1 MAHIHIFIAKLRQ
14 QIDDDDQKVG
24 GSNPF
29 SFTTITHSICDTL
42 ARNGF
47 ELRRLKMVYFR
58 YRMFVFTFV
67 WSESLKQQN
76 SFINI

>member
-24 GSNPF
+24 GSNRGSNPF
-29 SFTTITHSICDTL
+29 CFTSITHSICDTL

-47 ELRRLKMVYFR
+47 ELRRLKMMYFR

-67 WSESLKQQN
+67 
-76 SFINI
+76 